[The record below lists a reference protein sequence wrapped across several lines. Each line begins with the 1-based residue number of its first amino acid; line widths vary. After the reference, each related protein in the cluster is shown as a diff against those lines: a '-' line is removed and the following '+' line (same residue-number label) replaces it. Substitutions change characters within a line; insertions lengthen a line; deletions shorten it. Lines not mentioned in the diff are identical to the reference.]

1 MGPIRELPPE
11 QIQTI
16 DASAVRPVSYKDLR
30 EACTRTRP
38 SVGAAQVAEL
48 EGWNREFGSFAGQ

>member
-1 MGPIRELPPE
+1 MGPIRELPPD

-16 DASAVRPVSYKDLR
+16 DVSAVRPVSYKDLK
-30 EACTRTRP
+30 EACERTRP

-48 EGWNREFGSFAGQ
+48 ESWNREFGSFSS